1 MRYLS
6 CLVKFISKLLC
17 DQGPY
22 ALFIS
27 VGNKDDCPQNK
38 VVETDD
44 AKRFSEQMGVQLFET
59 SAKDNINI
67 EDVSNIYLTV
77 FPFNISIFSTIY
89 LIIDAKIVTY
99 SRFLMRANSLDR

>member
-6 CLVKFISKLLC
+6 CLVKFISKSLC
-17 DQGPY
+17 DQGPSY
-22 ALFIS
+22 ASFIS
-27 VGNKDDCPQNK
+27 VGTKDDCPQNK

-77 FPFNISIFSTIY
+77 FPVNISIFSTIY
-89 LIIDAKIVTY
+89 LIIDAKIVT
-99 SRFLMRANSLDR
+99 